1 MLRMHRPGLEEG
13 SRPWH
18 CTSTLL
24 DGQIRSPRRW
34 PVAQRA
40 SNVTMRRRQIV
51 LALLSLTLVAVI
63 AAVGSGT
70 RTAWWAVAGVLAI
83 GAIYLGLLHRLRR
96 QAAEREFG
104 GSANPRS
111 DFAESVTG
119 VRMPPEPEALPLLVS
134 PRAGQPTIALVR
146 FTLACAAGWALS
158 PVVFALSLLVREMPR
173 DATSQR
179 WLANL
184 QTAQERLRDQ
194 SLRTIVVSAATT
206 ASVTATGAAA
216 FAGAGAAG
224 ASTVAASAPALAT
237 VGVTASALPSSS
249 YTVVA
254 GDTLWGISQR
264 FGTTVAELAAIN
276 HIANENLIFAGE
288 VLTLPPGVSARAA
301 SPAPSAPNASGAY
314 TVRPGDTLSSIAERF
329 GTSVAQLAEI
339 NGIANPNVIFA
350 GQVLRLSGA
359 PVTTRATVTSSAPVT
374 SKPAP
379 GPSRPVST
387 APKTSPA
394 TVTVQV
400 ALAQVGKPYVWGG
413 AGPNYFDC
421 SGLVMYAWARA
432 GVDLPH
438 YSVSQYED
446 TERIAES
453 QLRPGDLVFYDTGS
467 GAQPGHVTIYIGG
480 DQVVTADQ
488 PGTDVRVVSL
498 TWDGPPMGFGRV
510 R

>member
-1 MLRMHRPGLEEG
+1 VALHQYAPG
-13 SRPWH
+13 
-18 CTSTLL
+18 
-24 DGQIRSPRRW
+24 RSDSLPQRW

-63 AAVGSGT
+63 AAVGSGS

-119 VRMPPEPEALPLLVS
+119 VQMPSEPEAVLLPVS
-134 PRAGQPTIALVR
+134 PRAAQPAISLVR
-146 FTLACAAGWALS
+146 FMLACAAGWALS

-184 QTAQERLRDQ
+184 QAAQERLRDQ

-224 ASTVAASAPALAT
+224 ASTVAASAPTLAGAPALAT
-237 VGVTASALPSSS
+237 VGVTASAVPAST
-249 YTVVA
+249 YTVAA

-264 FGTTVAELAAIN
+264 FGTTVAELAEIN

-288 VLTLPPGVSARAA
+288 VLTLPPGVSARVPR
-301 SPAPSAPNASGAY
+301 PAPSAPNAGGSY

-329 GTSVAQLAEI
+329 GTSVTQLAEI
-339 NGIANPNVIFA
+339 NGIANPNLIFA

-374 SKPAP
+374 SKAAP
-379 GPSRPVST
+379 SPSRPVSS
-387 APKTSPA
+387 APSTSPA
-394 TVTVQV
+394 AVAVQV

-432 GVDLPH
+432 GVALPH
-438 YSVSQYED
+438 YSVAQYED
-446 TERIAES
+446 TERIGES

-480 DQVVTADQ
+480 DRVVTADQ
-488 PGTDVRVVSL
+488 PGTDVRVESL
-498 TWDGPPMGFGRV
+498 TWDGPPMAFGRV

>member
-1 MLRMHRPGLEEG
+1 VALHQYAPG
-13 SRPWH
+13 
-18 CTSTLL
+18 
-24 DGQIRSPRRW
+24 RSSSLPRRW

-40 SNVTMRRRQIV
+40 RNVTIRRRQIV
-51 LALLSLTLVAVI
+51 LGLLSLTLVAVI
-63 AAVGSGT
+63 AAVGSGS

-96 QAAEREFG
+96 QVAEREFG
-104 GSANPRS
+104 GSANSRS
-111 DFAESVTG
+111 DFAASVTG
-119 VRMPPEPEALPLLVS
+119 VQMPAEPDAPPLLLS
-134 PRAGQPTIALVR
+134 PRAAQQTVALAR

-158 PVVFALSLLVREMPR
+158 PIVFALSLLVREMPR
-173 DATSQR
+173 DATSQH

-184 QTAQERLRDQ
+184 QAAQERLRDQ
-194 SLRTIVVSAATT
+194 YLRTIVVSAATT

-224 ASTVAASAPALAT
+224 ASTVATGRVTAGSPALAA
-237 VGVTASALPSSS
+237 GAVTASAVPASR
-249 YTVVA
+249 YTVAA
-254 GDTLWGISQR
+254 GDTLWGISLR
-264 FGTTVAELAAIN
+264 FGTTVAELVQIN

-288 VLTLPPGVSARAA
+288 VLTLPSGVLTRAP
-301 SPAPSAPNASGAY
+301 STAPSAPSASGSY
-314 TVRPGDTLSSIAERF
+314 TVRPGDTLSSIAGRF
-329 GTSVAQLAEI
+329 GTSVTQLAEI
-339 NGIANPNVIFA
+339 NGIANPNLIFA

-359 PVTTRATVTSSAPVT
+359 PVTPRNTVTTSAPVT

-379 GPSRPVST
+379 SPSRPVGT
-387 APKTSPA
+387 APETSPA
-394 TVTVQV
+394 AVAVQV

-432 GVDLPH
+432 GVGLPH

-446 TERIAES
+446 TERISES

-480 DQVVTADQ
+480 GQVVTADQ

-510 R
+510 P

>member
-1 MLRMHRPGLEEG
+1 
-13 SRPWH
+13 
-18 CTSTLL
+18 
-24 DGQIRSPRRW
+24 
-34 PVAQRA
+34 
-40 SNVTMRRRQIV
+40 MRRRQIV
-51 LALLSLTLVAVI
+51 LGLLSLTLVAVV
-63 AAVGSGT
+63 AAIGSGSGS
-70 RTAWWAVAGVLAI
+70 AWWAVTGVLAI

-104 GSANPRS
+104 RRAAPGS
-111 DFAESVTG
+111 DFAELVTG
-119 VRMPPEPEALPLLVS
+119 VDTPAQPETLPQSMAPGAV
-134 PRAGQPTIALVR
+134 PRVIALAR
-146 FTLACAAGWALS
+146 FTVACAAGWALS
-158 PVVFALSLLVREMPR
+158 PVVFGLSLLVREMPR

-184 QTAQERLRDQ
+184 QAAQERLREQ

-216 FAGAGAAG
+216 FAGPGAAG
-224 ASTVAASAPALAT
+224 ASTVTASAPALAT
-237 VGVTASALPSSS
+237 APVLATARVATTAPAGS
-249 YTVVA
+249 YTVAA

-264 FGTTVAELAAIN
+264 FGTTVTELAEIN

-288 VLTLPPGVSARAA
+288 VLTLPAGVSARAP
-301 SPAPSAPNASGAY
+301 SQQPTAPDPSGRY
-314 TVRPGDTLSSIAERF
+314 TVHPGDTLWGIAMRF
-329 GTSVAQLAEI
+329 GTSVSQLAEI

-359 PVTTRATVTSSAPVT
+359 PVTTRATVTSSPVV
-374 SKPAP
+374 SSRAV
-379 GPSRPVST
+379 GNPSRPVSA
-387 APKTSPA
+387 APNSSPA
-394 TVTVQV
+394 AVAVQV

-446 TERIAES
+446 TERIDET

-480 DQVVTADQ
+480 GQVVTADQ
-488 PGTDVRVVSL
+488 PGTDVRVVPL

-510 R
+510 P